1 MISASP
7 YPPIL
12 TNQVFMAMMVW
23 QDARLSGAGVYRRAR
38 LSASWNSCNC
48 AATPKML
55 SADIASCSASREIRC
70 SPKCLLTITLLQTRM
85 PAASWSL
92 SAAPPKKSS
101 SPHARASWLSPP
113 VVLAYR
119 RHGILH
125 SHAVADES
133 LHPVGARRARTRAV
147 PRPARFV
154 GGAGARARVR
164 FHATHAYLTAAALR
178 ARIATEVL
186 HAPTTVVRASHTVH
200 GLRRKK

>member
-101 SPHARASWLSPP
+101 SPHARASWLGPP
-113 VVLAYR
+113 VVLPHR

-125 SHAVADES
+125 SHAVVDES
-133 LHPVGARRARTRAV
+133 LYPVSARRTRIRRI
-147 PRPARFV
+147 PRPARII
-154 GGAGARARVR
+154 ACTGARASV
-164 FHATHAYLTAAALR
+164 A
-178 ARIATEVL
+178 L
-186 HAPTTVVRASHTVH
+186 HAAHTH
-200 GLRRKK
+200 TPGKTRTSAPCCRRSYRFCSQ